1 MKKYNTIIFDLDG
14 TLVDTSE
21 GIINCYN
28 NTAKEY
34 NKNIISRENFIGIIG
49 CPLYVG
55 FTKNYNMT
63 DEEAKEAVIKYRNL
77 YNELGIYESKPYDEI
92 LDLLKKLKQNGYNV
106 AVATLKLEK
115 FAKLMLKNHG
125 LDEYIDVI
133 YGPTET
139 FEYKKSDLL
148 NMVIKEF
155 EISKS
160 EAVLIGDSFYDSEGA
175 KEAGIDFI
183 GVTYGLGY
191 NSIEEVINGYHTGYS
206 ANVENLFEMIEND
219 AK

>member
-28 NTAKEY
+28 NTAIKY
-34 NKNIISRENFIGIIG
+34 QKNIIPKEKFKGIIG

-55 FTKNYNMT
+55 FTENYNMN
-63 DEEAKEAVIKYRNL
+63 DEEAKEAVIKYRKL
-77 YNELGIYESKPYDEI
+77 YNEVGIYESNPYDGISE
-92 LDLLKKLKQNGYNV
+92 LLKKLKNNGYNV

-115 FAKLMLKNHG
+115 FAKLMLKNHC
-125 LDEYIDVI
+125 LDKYIDII
-133 YGPTET
+133 YGPTES

-148 NMVIKEF
+148 NMVIKKF
-155 EISKS
+155 NISKS

-191 NSIEEVINGYHTGYS
+191 SSIEEIKQGYHIGYS
-206 ANVENLFEMIEND
+206 QNVENLFELIEND
-219 AK
+219 GK

>member
-14 TLVDTSE
+14 TLIDTSE

-34 NKNIISRENFIGIIG
+34 NKNIISRENFTGIIG

-77 YNELGIYESKPYDEI
+77 YNEIGIYESKPYDGI

-115 FAKLMLKNHG
+115 FAKLMLKNHE
-125 LDEYIDVI
+125 LDKYIDVI
-133 YGPTET
+133 FGPTESI
-139 FEYKKSDLL
+139 EYKKSDLL
-148 NMVIKEF
+148 KKVIKHF
-155 EISKS
+155 NVSKS
-160 EAVLIGDSFYDSEGA
+160 EVILVGDSIYDSEGA
-175 KEAGIDFI
+175 KEIGIDFI

-191 NSIEEVINGYHTGYS
+191 NSIEDVINGYHTGYS
-206 ANVENLFEMIEND
+206 LNVENLFDIIEND
-219 AK
+219 VK